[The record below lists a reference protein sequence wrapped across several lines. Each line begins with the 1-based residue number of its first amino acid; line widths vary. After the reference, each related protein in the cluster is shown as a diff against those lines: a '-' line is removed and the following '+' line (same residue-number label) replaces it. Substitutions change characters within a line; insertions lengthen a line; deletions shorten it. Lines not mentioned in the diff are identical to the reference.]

1 MEHKILDDYKVKA
14 NVMTGTT
21 SLLTAELTKTLKSN
35 VDVII
40 GLLSYFS
47 ATLGSSRQV
56 TYTTRL
62 A

>member
-1 MEHKILDDYKVKA
+1 MTNKFARTHVGVTMEHKILDDYKVKA

-40 GLLSYFS
+40 G
-47 ATLGSSRQV
+47 
-56 TYTTRL
+56 
-62 A
+62 